1 VAAVIPEA
9 VPAAAVVLAAVP
21 AEAVVPAAAVVL
33 AAAGFRWLLA
43 LRGYGVDASAMSFW
57 LHDRGI
63 HIVWARQDSILVM
76 PV

>member
-1 VAAVIPEA
+1 
-9 VPAAAVVLAAVP
+9 
-21 AEAVVPAAAVVL
+21 
-33 AAAGFRWLLA
+33 LLA

>member
-1 VAAVIPEA
+1 
-9 VPAAAVVLAAVP
+9 
-21 AEAVVPAAAVVL
+21 
-33 AAAGFRWLLA
+33 LLA

-63 HIVWARQDSILVM
+63 HIVWARQGRVSVV